1 MRLKGK
7 TAFISGAGRNS
18 GKAIALTFA
27 REGADLVL
35 VAQQRAEELNAV
47 AKECEKLGAK
57 VLPLL
62 GDISKEDECNRMA
75 KAGLDKFGKVDVLVS
90 VAAIR
95 PLANAWEYKAEDWL
109 HVFDVNVH
117 ATFYL
122 AKALVPGMIER
133 KTGSIIAL
141 GGSSM
146 VTVSSGHGAAVVASK
161 MALHGLIKSLA
172 MGLAPHGVRANLLG
186 LANIENVRVHP
197 EWYADMEKHGR
208 PGIDS
213 VEHVKQR
220 SPMGRKGTNQEV
232 ANVALFLASDES
244 SYVTGDRILCAGG
257 MQV

>member
-35 VAQQRAEELNAV
+35 IAQSRAQELNQV
-47 AKECEKLGAK
+47 AKECESLGVQA
-57 VLPLL
+57 LPLL
-62 GDISKEDECNRMA
+62 GDVSKEDEVNRMTQQA
-75 KAGLDKFGKVDVLVS
+75 LQRFGKVDILVS

-95 PLANAWEYKAEDWL
+95 PLKFAWEYTSEEWL
-109 HVFDVNVH
+109 QVFGVNLH

-146 VTVSSGHGAAVVASK
+146 VTVSSGYGAAVVASK
-161 MALHGLIKSLA
+161 MGLHGLIKSLA
-172 MGLAPHGVRANLLG
+172 QGLAPYGVRANLLG
-186 LANIENVRVHP
+186 LANIENVRAHP
-197 EWYADMEKHGR
+197 EWYKDMAKTGK
-208 PGIDS
+208 PPMDS
-213 VEHVKQR
+213 PERGKL

-244 SYVTGDRILCAGG
+244 SYITGDRILCSGG
-257 MQV
+257 MHV

>member
-27 REGADLVL
+27 REGADLIL
-35 VAQQRAEELNAV
+35 IAQSRSEELNQV
-47 AKECEKLGAK
+47 AKECESFGVQ

-62 GDISKEDECNRMA
+62 GDVSKEDEVNRMT
-75 KAGLDKFGKVDVLVS
+75 KAGLDRFGKVDVLVS

-95 PLANAWEYKAEDWL
+95 PLKYAWEYTAEEWL
-109 HVFDVNVH
+109 HVFAVNTH

-133 KTGSIIAL
+133 KSGSIIAL

-146 VTVSSGHGAAVVASK
+146 VTVSSGYGAAVVASK
-161 MALHGLIKSLA
+161 MGLHGLIKSLA
-172 MGLAPHGVRANLLG
+172 QGLAPHGVRANLMG
-186 LANIENVRVHP
+186 LANIENVRAHP
-197 EWYADMEKHGR
+197 EWYKDMAKTGK
-208 PGIDS
+208 PAMDS
-213 VEHVKQR
+213 PERGKL

-244 SYVTGDRILCAGG
+244 SYITGDRILCAGG
-257 MQV
+257 MHV

>member
-27 REGADLVL
+27 REGADLIL
-35 VAQQRAEELNAV
+35 VAQQRGDELNQV
-47 AKECEKLGAK
+47 ARECESLGVQA
-57 VLPLL
+57 LPLL
-62 GDISKEDECNRMA
+62 GDVSSEDEVNRMV
-75 KAGLDKFGKVDVLVS
+75 KLGLERFGKVDVLVS

-95 PLANAWEYKAEDWL
+95 PLKFAWEYTSEEWL
-109 HVFDVNVH
+109 QVFAVNLH

-122 AKALVPGMIER
+122 ARALVPGMIER

-146 VTVSSGHGAAVVASK
+146 VTVSSGYGAAVVASK
-161 MALHGLIKSLA
+161 MGLHGLIKSLA
-172 MGLAPHGVRANLLG
+172 QGLAPHGVRANLLG
-186 LANIENVRVHP
+186 LANIENVRAHP
-197 EWYADMEKHGR
+197 EWYKDMAKTGK
-208 PGIDS
+208 PAMDS
-213 VEHVKQR
+213 PERGKL

-244 SYVTGDRILCAGG
+244 SYITGDRILCAGG
-257 MQV
+257 MHV

>member
-18 GKAIALTFA
+18 GRAIALTFA
-27 REGADLVL
+27 REGADLIL
-35 VAQQRAEELNAV
+35 IAQSRGEELNKV
-47 AKECEKLGAK
+47 ARECEGYGVK
-57 VLPLL
+57 VLAML
-62 GDISKEDECNRMA
+62 GDVSKEDEVKRMTR
-75 KAGLDKFGKVDVLVS
+75 AGLDKFGKVDILVS

-95 PLANAWEYKAEDWL
+95 PLANAWEYDTETWMQ
-109 HVFDVNVH
+109 VFNVNVH
-117 ATFYL
+117 ATFFL

-146 VTVSSGHGAAVVASK
+146 VTVSNGHGAGVVASK

-172 MGLAPHGVRANLLG
+172 QGLAPHGVRANLLG
-186 LANIENVRVHP
+186 LANIENVRAHP
-197 EWYADMEKHGR
+197 EWYKEMVKSGGHA
-208 PGIDS
+208 IDS
-213 VEHVKQR
+213 PEHVQR
-220 SPMGRKGTNQEV
+220 SPMRRKGTNQEV
-232 ANVALFLASDES
+232 ANVCLFLASDES